1 MDPGVRRR
9 LVTEWNEMK
18 QRLEKL
24 LWTKLNGELSRK
36 ILVQLRKQD
45 IQGGEQQNLSENHF
59 QRLIRHY
66 IPSAPT
72 ILMTNSPKSNQKKN
86 PTVVR
91 RHLLHD
97 AMMEAVNKDVGSHAQ
112 DNVNKEQVGNEPW
125 MAMWNIDDESGNN
138 NNPSQYAYQV
148 QWQNHPDQ
156 YTSNSNGMVSLETFK
171 KYF

>member
-1 MDPGVRRR
+1 
-9 LVTEWNEMK
+9 
-18 QRLEKL
+18 
-24 LWTKLNGELSRK
+24 
-36 ILVQLRKQD
+36 
-45 IQGGEQQNLSENHF
+45 
-59 QRLIRHY
+59 
-66 IPSAPT
+66 
-72 ILMTNSPKSNQKKN
+72 MTNSPKSNQKKN

-97 AMMEAVNKDVGSHAQ
+97 AMMEAVNKDVGSYAQ

-138 NNPSQYAYQV
+138 NNPSQYGYQM

-156 YTSNSNGMVSLETFK
+156 YTSNSNDMVSVIIF